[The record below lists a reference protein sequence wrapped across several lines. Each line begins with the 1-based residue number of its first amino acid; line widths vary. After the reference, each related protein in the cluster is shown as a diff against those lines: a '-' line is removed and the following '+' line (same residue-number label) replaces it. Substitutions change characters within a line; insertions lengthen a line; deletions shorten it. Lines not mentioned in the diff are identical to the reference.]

1 MGPGSA
7 AHRHSA
13 SKTHVNALM
22 ALRSIRGTLCVS
34 DSIFKPQRQFVAEQ
48 SLRANGSRECA
59 PDDRLREAIHQ
70 AAQRKNGLLRSARND
85 A

>member
-59 PDDRLREAIHQ
+59 PMTGSAKQSIKP
-70 AAQRKNGLLRSARND
+70 RKERWIASLRSQ
-85 A
+85 